1 MEKAVWKLS
10 PQLWN
15 ADLESSAIFLT
26 FAHQIILT
34 HMSYPICFVS
44 LGPGD
49 PELITLKGL
58 KKLRQADIIYCPA
71 TISKSGQLLSRAAR
85 IIEGLEIEKSVVQF
99 FTLPM
104 SKDRTKVWKVFHTVY
119 IRQIQREPH
128 RSGTNRRN
136 TSFHCSGCFSRLA
149 YCQAGRTN
157 YRHTRNADGGRIV
170 EKDQNR

>member
-85 IIEGLEIEKSVVQF
+85 IIEGLEICSPVLHAPDEQRS
-99 FTLPM
+99 
-104 SKDRTKVWKVFHTVY
+104 DRSLESLRYLV
-119 IRQIQREPH
+119 
-128 RSGTNRRN
+128 
-136 TSFHCSGCFSRLA
+136 
-149 YCQAGRTN
+149 
-157 YRHTRNADGGRIV
+157 
-170 EKDQNR
+170 

>member
-1 MEKAVWKLS
+1 
-10 PQLWN
+10 
-15 ADLESSAIFLT
+15 
-26 FAHQIILT
+26 
-34 HMSYPICFVS
+34 MSYPICFVS

-104 SKDRTKVWKVFHTVY
+104 SKDRTEVWKVYDTKRTASKWNEPPEY
-119 IRQIQREPH
+119 QLSLQRV
-128 RSGTNRRN
+128 
-136 TSFHCSGCFSRLA
+136 L
-149 YCQAGRTN
+149 
-157 YRHTRNADGGRIV
+157 
-170 EKDQNR
+170 

>member
-58 KKLRQADIIYCPA
+58 KALQ
-71 TISKSGQLLSRAAR
+71 
-85 IIEGLEIEKSVVQF
+85 
-99 FTLPM
+99 
-104 SKDRTKVWKVFHTVY
+104 
-119 IRQIQREPH
+119 
-128 RSGTNRRN
+128 
-136 TSFHCSGCFSRLA
+136 
-149 YCQAGRTN
+149 
-157 YRHTRNADGGRIV
+157 NADCIFCPETRTTSGRILPPP
-170 EKDQNR
+170 

>member
-85 IIEGLEIEKSVVQF
+85 IIEGPKSGKSTIPCMKRPYPPGTKRKRWSLWRKAMQGSI
-99 FTLPM
+99 LPYSIYTTN
-104 SKDRTKVWKVFHTVY
+104 SKRTASKWNEPPEY
-119 IRQIQREPH
+119 QLSLQRV
-128 RSGTNRRN
+128 
-136 TSFHCSGCFSRLA
+136 L
-149 YCQAGRTN
+149 
-157 YRHTRNADGGRIV
+157 
-170 EKDQNR
+170 

>member
-49 PELITLKGL
+49 PELITLKG
-58 KKLRQADIIYCPA
+58 
-71 TISKSGQLLSRAAR
+71 
-85 IIEGLEIEKSVVQF
+85 
-99 FTLPM
+99 
-104 SKDRTKVWKVFHTVY
+104 
-119 IRQIQREPH
+119 
-128 RSGTNRRN
+128 
-136 TSFHCSGCFSRLA
+136 
-149 YCQAGRTN
+149 
-157 YRHTRNADGGRIV
+157 
-170 EKDQNR
+170 

>member
-71 TISKSGQLLSRAAR
+71 TISTSGQLLSRAAR
-85 IIEGLEIEKSVVQF
+85 II
-99 FTLPM
+99 
-104 SKDRTKVWKVFHTVY
+104 
-119 IRQIQREPH
+119 
-128 RSGTNRRN
+128 
-136 TSFHCSGCFSRLA
+136 
-149 YCQAGRTN
+149 
-157 YRHTRNADGGRIV
+157 
-170 EKDQNR
+170 